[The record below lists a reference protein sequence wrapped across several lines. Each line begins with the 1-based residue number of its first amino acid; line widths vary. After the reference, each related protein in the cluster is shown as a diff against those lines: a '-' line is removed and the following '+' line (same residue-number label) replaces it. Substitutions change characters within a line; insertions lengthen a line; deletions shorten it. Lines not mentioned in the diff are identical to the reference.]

1 MIPRFTAG
9 YMSGFNLQP
18 SLISGFSDDVE
29 LGQIGEI
36 KRSSSVVMRIEIQGD
51 PKAARGMHW
60 RGIALTT
67 FDGRRWY
74 DQEHEPYAVSEGPDG
89 WLSL

>member
-1 MIPRFTAG
+1 
-9 YMSGFNLQP
+9 MSGFNLQP

-36 KRSSSVVMRIEIQGD
+36 KRSSSVVMRIEVQGD
-51 PKAARGMHW
+51 PKAAQSMHW

-67 FDGRRWY
+67 FRRTPLVRPRARAVRREPGPGRLVV
-74 DQEHEPYAVSEGPDG
+74 P
-89 WLSL
+89 